1 MEIKTPWLSGYGN
14 VKPNIDYPELTMC
27 EQIFEAAKKNPEKTA
42 LSFMG
47 RNISYKLLT
56 KMIDKTARAFAAAG
70 VCKGD
75 YVTICMPN
83 IPQTVY
89 CFYALN
95 MIGAVASM
103 IHPLS
108 AEGEIRYYLD
118 EVKGN
123 VIVTLDQ
130 FVPKVMEVHKEYKL
144 RKIIVADIADELSP
158 VKSLAY
164 KLTSGRKNP
173 KPVYNDCVVKWT
185 DFISAGDNVNDYY
198 KTKPGIHETAVILFS
213 GGTTGVSKGIELSSF
228 NFNALAYQTDEMS
241 RCDVGNCSMLAAMP
255 MFHGFGLGVC
265 IHTMLANGG
274 TSILVPRFNVEDYA
288 KLIKKCR
295 PNLIAGVP
303 TLFEAI
309 ANSTYLDGVKLDC
322 LVGVFSGGDSLAPD
336 LKKKI
341 DVFLKNHGASVK
353 VREGYGTTECVTA
366 SCLAPYF
373 NEKEGSIGLP
383 FPDTYY
389 KICELGTTFEVPY
402 GQLGEICIS
411 GPTVM
416 KGYLNHEEET
426 ANTLETHEDGNIWLR
441 TGDLGYM
448 DSDGFVFFKQRI
460 KRMIITSGYN
470 VYPSQI
476 ESIFNSHPSVLLS
489 CVIGVPDQRKIQKVK
504 AYVIL
509 NQGYQATDELK
520 SELFEHCKKHIAK
533 YAMPYDIEFKD
544 DFPKT
549 KVGKIAYSELEK
561 EAIEKECEKEPV
573 EA

>member
-1 MEIKTPWLSGYGN
+1 MNLKAPWLNGYGN
-14 VKPNIDYPELTMC
+14 VSHTLDYPDTTLS
-27 EQIFEAAKKNPEKTA
+27 EQVLGIAAKKGDKTA
-42 LSFMG
+42 LVFMG
-47 RNISYKLLT
+47 RNISYSHMA
-56 KMIDKTARAFAAAG
+56 KMIEKTAKAFAAAG
-70 VCKGD
+70 VAKGD
-75 YVTICMPN
+75 FVTLCMPN
-83 IPQTVY
+83 VPQTVY
-89 CFYALN
+89 AFYALN
-95 MIGAVASM
+95 MLGAVASM

-108 AEGEIRYYLD
+108 AEGEILYYLQQTGS
-118 EVKGN
+118 K

-130 FVPKVMEVHKEYKL
+130 FVPKVLEVHREYAL
-144 RKIIVADIADELSP
+144 DKIIVADIADELSA
-158 VKSLAY
+158 VKGAAY
-164 KLTSGRKNP
+164 RLISGRKNP
-173 KPVYNDCVVKWT
+173 KPAYNSTVVKWS
-185 DFISAGDNVNDYY
+185 DFLDSGSKYDGIY
-198 KTKPGIHETAVILFS
+198 KSGMHKDDTAVILFS

-228 NFNALAYQTDEMS
+228 NFNALAYQTAEMS
-241 RCDVGNCSMLAAMP
+241 QCDVENCSMLAAMP

-265 IHTMLANGG
+265 VHTLLAIGG
-274 TSILVPRFNVEDYA
+274 TSILVPRFNVEEYA

-295 PNLIAGVP
+295 PNFIAGVP

-309 ANSTYLDGVKLDC
+309 ANSSYLDGVKLDC
-322 LVGVFSGGDSLAPD
+322 LRGVFSGGDSLAPD

-341 DVFLKNHGASVK
+341 DAFLESHGADVR

-366 SCLAPYF
+366 SCLTPYL

-389 KICELGTTFEVPY
+389 KICELGTTAEVEY

-426 ANTLETHEDGNIWLR
+426 ANTLETHEDGMLWLR

-448 DSDGFVFFKQRI
+448 DNDGFVYFKQRI

-476 ESIFNSHPSVLLS
+476 ESIFNAHEAVLLS
-489 CVIGVPDQRKIQKVK
+489 CVIGVPDPRKIQKVK

-509 NQGYQATDELK
+509 ADGYEPTEELK
-520 SELFEHCKKHIAK
+520 EKLFEYCRRHIAK
-533 YAMPYDIEFKD
+533 YAMPYDIEFRESL
-544 DFPKT
+544 PKT
-549 KVGKIAYSELEK
+549 KVGKIAYGELEK
-561 EAIEKECEKEPV
+561 EAIEKEKEMV